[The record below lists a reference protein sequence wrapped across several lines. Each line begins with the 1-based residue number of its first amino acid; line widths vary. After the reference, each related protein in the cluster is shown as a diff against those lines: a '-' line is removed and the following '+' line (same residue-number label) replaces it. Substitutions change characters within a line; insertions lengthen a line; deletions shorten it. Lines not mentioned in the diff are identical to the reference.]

1 MSIVRSVLQ
10 KSPRCLIP
18 EHIVADDIEKRLT
31 EIVQRLPAEQ
41 AAALLEFAE
50 FLLVRHGAA
59 GVAAG
64 AIAGTKTAEIPAPL
78 DIPRPAEESVV
89 KAVKRLRATYPMLD
103 VRKLLNETSSLMTQH
118 VMQGRDKIEVIEELE
133 ILFRTDR

>member
-1 MSIVRSVLQ
+1 M
-10 KSPRCLIP
+10 
-18 EHIVADDIEKRLT
+18 ADDIEKRLT

-50 FLLVRHGAA
+50 FLLVRHGTIGTEERA
-59 GVAAG
+59 VA
-64 AIAGTKTAEIPAPL
+64 KTAEIPAPL
-78 DIPRPAEESVV
+78 DIARPAEESVV

-103 VRKLLNETSSLMTQH
+103 ARKLLDETSALMTQH

-133 ILFRTDR
+133 ILFRTHYEKLVGDDKD

>member
-1 MSIVRSVLQ
+1 MT
-10 KSPRCLIP
+10 
-18 EHIVADDIEKRLT
+18 DDTEKRLT

-50 FLLVRHGAA
+50 FLLVRHGGAGASIAVEGKPGAQAA
-59 GVAAG
+59 G
-64 AIAGTKTAEIPAPL
+64 IPAPL
-78 DIPRPAEESVV
+78 DIPRPVEESVV

-103 VRKLLNETSSLMTQH
+103 ARKLLNETSALMTQH

-133 ILFRTDR
+133 ILFRSHYEMLAGNDKD

>member
-1 MSIVRSVLQ
+1 M
-10 KSPRCLIP
+10 
-18 EHIVADDIEKRLT
+18 ADDIEKRLT
-31 EIVQRLPAEQ
+31 DIVQRLPAEQ

-59 GVAAG
+59 A
-64 AIAGTKTAEIPAPL
+64 AIAEAMPGIKTAEIPAPL

-103 VRKLLNETSSLMTQH
+103 ARKLLNETSALMTQH

-133 ILFRTDR
+133 VLFQTHYEKLVGNDKD

>member
-1 MSIVRSVLQ
+1 MT
-10 KSPRCLIP
+10 
-18 EHIVADDIEKRLT
+18 ADTEKRLT

-50 FLLVRHGAA
+50 FLLVRHG
-59 GVAAG
+59 GSGIG
-64 AIAGTKTAEIPAPL
+64 AVSVPSIKVAEITAPL

-103 VRKLLNETSSLMTQH
+103 ARKLLNDTSALMTQH
-118 VMQGRDKIEVIEELE
+118 VMQGRDKNEVIEELE
-133 ILFRTDR
+133 VLFRTNYEKLVGNDKD

>member
-1 MSIVRSVLQ
+1 
-10 KSPRCLIP
+10 
-18 EHIVADDIEKRLT
+18 VADDTERRIT
-31 EIVQRLPAEQ
+31 EIAQQLPAEQ

-50 FLLVRHGAA
+50 FLLVRHGGAA
-59 GVAAG
+59 VAAEGIPG
-64 AIAGTKTAEIPAPL
+64 AKAREIAAPL

-103 VRKLLNETSSLMTQH
+103 ARKLLNETSALMTQH

-133 ILFRTDR
+133 ILFRTHYEKLVGDDRD

>member
-1 MSIVRSVLQ
+1 M
-10 KSPRCLIP
+10 P
-18 EHIVADDIEKRLT
+18 DDTEKRLA
-31 EIVQRLPAEQ
+31 EIVQRLPAAQ

-50 FLLVRHGAA
+50 FLLIRHGS
-59 GVAAG
+59 AG
-64 AIAGTKTAEIPAPL
+64 AAISPVAVAEIPAPL

-103 VRKLLNETSSLMTQH
+103 ARKLLNETSAIMTQH

-133 ILFRTDR
+133 ILFRSHYEKLTGNDND

>member
-1 MSIVRSVLQ
+1 M
-10 KSPRCLIP
+10 
-18 EHIVADDIEKRLT
+18 ADDIEKRLV

-50 FLLVRHGAA
+50 FLLARHGTA

-64 AIAGTKTAEIPAPL
+64 EMPGTKTTDIPAPL
-78 DIPRPAEESVV
+78 DIPPPAEESVV

-118 VMQGRDKIEVIEELE
+118 VMQGRDKVEVIEELE
-133 ILFRTDR
+133 ILFRMHYEKLVGSDKD

>member
-1 MSIVRSVLQ
+1 MTL
-10 KSPRCLIP
+10 
-18 EHIVADDIEKRLT
+18 DTEKRLT
-31 EIVQRLPAEQ
+31 EIVQRLPADQ

-50 FLLVRHGAA
+50 FLLARHAGAGVGAA
-59 GVAAG
+59 IGAAAMSG
-64 AIAGTKTAEIPAPL
+64 IKAAEIPAPL

-103 VRKLLNETSSLMTQH
+103 ARKLLNDTSALMTQH

-133 ILFRTDR
+133 VLFRTNYEKLVGNNKD